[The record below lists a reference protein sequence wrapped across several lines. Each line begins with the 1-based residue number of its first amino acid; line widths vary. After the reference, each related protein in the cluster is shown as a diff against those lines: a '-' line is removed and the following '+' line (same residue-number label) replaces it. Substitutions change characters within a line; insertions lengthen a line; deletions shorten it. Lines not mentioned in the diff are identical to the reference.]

1 MGELI
6 GARSIAPRAT
16 VVKLAGGAMLR
27 APRFMALF
35 IRDHSGG
42 FRLRRKTYGKVF
54 RKNQYLW
61 LAVDFPWEHW
71 GFRAA
76 RSVRAKLCA
85 RVFRPALCA
94 RDGNMG
100 RRGSARPTL
109 K

>member
-54 RKNQYLW
+54 RKNQYFW
-61 LAVDFPWEHW
+61 LALDFRWEHW

-85 RVFRPALCA
+85 RFFVPRYA
-94 RDGNMG
+94 RATDNGAAH
-100 RRGSARPTL
+100 SASLP
-109 K
+109 

>member
-54 RKNQYLW
+54 RKNQYFW
-61 LAVDFPWEHW
+61 LAAGFPVETR
-71 GFRAA
+71 GISGRAA
-76 RSVRAKLCA
+76 GAGKVVCAGFSSRAMRA
-85 RVFRPALCA
+85 
-94 RDGNMG
+94 
-100 RRGSARPTL
+100 
-109 K
+109 